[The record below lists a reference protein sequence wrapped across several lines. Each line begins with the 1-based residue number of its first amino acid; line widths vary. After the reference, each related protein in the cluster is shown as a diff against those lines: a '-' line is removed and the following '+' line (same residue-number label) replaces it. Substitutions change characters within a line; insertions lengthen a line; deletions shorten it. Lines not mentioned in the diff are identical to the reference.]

1 MNFSEHPLT
10 PKILFAKSGHIG
22 WIIFNNPDR
31 HNAISFAM
39 WQAIAALTS
48 DFDKDP
54 DIRVVVTRGAG
65 GKAYV
70 SGADISEFNDKRGDA
85 SAIAHYNQTSKQAT
99 DSLQLLSKPTI
110 AMIEGFCI
118 GGGLALALACDIRIA
133 AQNAKFGVPAAK
145 LGLGYEYQG
154 VKTLM
159 DVVGP
164 SFTKEIFYTAR
175 QFTAHEAIQ
184 MGLVNRVF
192 ETAQLHDE
200 VLQYAQTIVSN
211 APLTISSIKTIV
223 TQALKEESQRDG
235 QQCDEAVERCF
246 ASSDY
251 KEGRQ
256 AFMEKR
262 KPVFLGK

>member
-10 PKILFAKSGHIG
+10 PKILFGKSGHIG

-39 WQAIAALTS
+39 WQAIDALTS

-70 SGADISEFNDKRGDA
+70 SGADISEFDDKRGDA
-85 SAIAHYNQTSKQAT
+85 NAIEKYNLTAKQAT

-110 AMIEGFCI
+110 AMIEGYCI

-145 LGLGYEYQG
+145 LGLGYEFEG

-159 DVVGP
+159 DIVGP

-175 QFTAHEAIQ
+175 QFTAQEASQ
-184 MGLVNRVF
+184 MGLVNRVVA
-192 ETAQLHDE
+192 TKQLHDD
-200 VLQYAQTIVSN
+200 VLQCAQTIVGN
-211 APLTISSIKTIV
+211 APLTIASIKTIV
-223 TQALKEESQRDG
+223 TEALKDEGARNLEK
-235 QQCDEAVERCF
+235 CDEAVNRCF
-246 ASSDY
+246 ASLDY
-251 KEGRQ
+251 VEGRQ
-256 AFMEKR
+256 AFMQKR
-262 KPVFLGK
+262 KPVFVGK

>member
-1 MNFSEHPLT
+1 MTFTEHPLT
-10 PKILFAKSGHIG
+10 PKILFGRSDHVG

-31 HNAISFAM
+31 HNAIGFSM

-70 SGADISEFNDKRGDA
+70 SGADISEFDDKRGDKQ
-85 SAIAHYNQTSKQAT
+85 AIEMYNQTSKQAT
-99 DSLQLLSKPTI
+99 DGLQRLSKPTI
-110 AMIEGFCI
+110 AMIEGYCI

-133 AQNAKFGVPAAK
+133 AQNSRFGVPAAK
-145 LGLGYEYQG
+145 LGLGYEYEG

-159 DVVGP
+159 DIVGP
-164 SFTKEIFYTAR
+164 SFAKEIFYTAR
-175 QFTAHEAIQ
+175 QFNAVEAAQ
-184 MGLVNRVF
+184 MGLVNRVVAT
-192 ETAQLHDE
+192 EELNRE
-200 VLQYAQTIVSN
+200 VLQYAHTIVEN

-223 TQALKEESQRDG
+223 AEALKEESRRDR
-235 QQCDEAVERCF
+235 QLCDKVVNRCF

-251 KEGRQ
+251 IEGRQ
-256 AFMEKR
+256 AFMQKR